1 MEFDGNKTSINGIS
15 ISLLSTS
22 TEATSSKISV
32 QVEPTKA
39 IESIKSFINDYNE
52 LIELMNKKTSEKT
65 YRDFPPLTDEQ
76 RKEMSEDDIKNWDA
90 KAKKWSS

>member
-1 MEFDGNKTSINGIS
+1 MEFNGNKTSINGIS

-52 LIELMNKKTSEKT
+52 LIELMNKKLVRKLIETS
-65 YRDFPPLTDEQ
+65 LL
-76 RKEMSEDDIKNWDA
+76 
-90 KAKKWSS
+90 

>member
-1 MEFDGNKTSINGIS
+1 MFNAAPTDTLSITDGKTGIIHVKSEGEASFQKVEFNGNKTIINGIS

-32 QVEPTKA
+32 QVEPAKA

-52 LIELMNKKTSEKT
+52 LIELMNK
-65 YRDFPPLTDEQ
+65 
-76 RKEMSEDDIKNWDA
+76 N
-90 KAKKWSS
+90 